1 MQNNFIFTIL
11 KNIFIVRDSRFRRN
25 DVLQDDALKDNVL
38 RNNVLQDGVLRDNV
52 LQDDVLKDGVLRDNT
67 LRNDVLWSGVLQTIK
82 KFFYLL
88 LCYWTFNAYTYDT
101 NRTFQAGT
109 VPKEL
114 KGIQIDEKLGDS
126 INLDLQ
132 FYNEK
137 NKVISLGSY
146 FNQEKPVL
154 LTIVYYKCPNLCQLH
169 LNGLVTAIDQLNM
182 DSNFEFVAVS
192 LDPTEKP
199 LLARTKKRNYIQQAA
214 SSTGK
219 NWHFLTGIEKN
230 ILKLSQQ
237 VGFKFKW
244 NEQQKQ
250 YAHLPVAYIL
260 TPTGQISRYLY
271 GVEMDPKTLKLS
283 LVEASQGRIGGLIN
297 RILLFCFQ
305 FDPRKNKYTLYAY
318 NIMKVGGLIMILL
331 LLALLWPAWKPKGR
345 AL

>member
-1 MQNNFIFTIL
+1 MQNNFIFIIL
-11 KNIFIVRDSRFRRN
+11 KNIFIVRDSCFRRN
-25 DVLQDDALKDNVL
+25 DVLQDDVL
-38 RNNVLQDGVLRDNV
+38 RND
-52 LQDDVLKDGVLRDNT
+52 
-67 LRNDVLWSGVLQTIK
+67 VLQTIK
-82 KFFYLL
+82 KFFCGLV
-88 LCYWTFNAYTYDT
+88 CFWTVNTYAYETT
-101 NRTFQAGT
+101 RTFQANK
-109 VPKEL
+109 VPEEL
-114 KGIQIDEKLGDS
+114 KGIQIDEKLGNT

-132 FYNEK
+132 FYNENNEK
-137 NKVISLGSY
+137 TSLGAY

-169 LNGLVTAIDQLNM
+169 LNGLVKAIDQLKM
-182 DSNFEFVAVS
+182 DADFEFIAVS

-199 LLARTKKRNYIQQAA
+199 LLARTKKRNYIQQLT

-219 NWHFLTGIEKN
+219 NWHFFTGSENN
-230 ILKLSQQ
+230 ILQLSQQ

-250 YAHLPVAYIL
+250 YAHLPVAYVL

-318 NIMKVGGLIMILL
+318 NIMRAGGALMILL
-331 LLALLWPAWKPKGR
+331 LLTLLWPAWKSKGR

>member
-1 MQNNFIFTIL
+1 M
-11 KNIFIVRDSRFRRN
+11 
-25 DVLQDDALKDNVL
+25 
-38 RNNVLQDGVLRDNV
+38 
-52 LQDDVLKDGVLRDNT
+52 
-67 LRNDVLWSGVLQTIK
+67 
-82 KFFYLL
+82 
-88 LCYWTFNAYTYDT
+88 
-101 NRTFQAGT
+101 
-109 VPKEL
+109 PEEL
-114 KGIQIDEKLGDS
+114 KGIQIDEKLGNS

-132 FYNEK
+132 FYNEN
-137 NKVISLGSY
+137 NKLISLGSY

-169 LNGLVTAIDQLNM
+169 LNGLVKAIDQLKM
-182 DSNFEFVAVS
+182 DSDFEFVSVS

-199 LLARTKKRNYIQQAA
+199 LLARTKKRNYIQQTV

-219 NWHFLTGIEKN
+219 NWHFLTGAENN
-230 ILKLSQQ
+230 ILELSQQ

-260 TPTGQISRYLY
+260 TPAGKISRYLY

-318 NIMKVGGLIMILL
+318 NIMKVGGLVMILL